1 MVYYIFSVVPFYR
14 REDAQRGVQY
24 PELLVETVPPR
35 AEILKEES
43 VLCWRVTQRMVS
55 SLPSKLP

>member
-1 MVYYIFSVVPFYR
+1 M
-14 REDAQRGVQY
+14 QRGIQY
-24 PELLVETVPPR
+24 PELLVETVPLW

>member
-1 MVYYIFSVVPFYR
+1 M
-14 REDAQRGVQY
+14 QRGIQY
-24 PELLVETVPPR
+24 PELLVETVPVWGK
-35 AEILKEES
+35 ILKEES